1 MSCKWFQTWPKTHY
15 IDPQYRPRY
24 FRFILIESRP
34 LLKRIR
40 QEKSSSQSS
49 ATQLAAAQLLHHQD
63 GEETRTRPPP
73 FKGRDFPSSS
83 PHKTTMMYRTLLRSM
98 RDATNMGSSSFQ
110 NLNLSKPP
118 ISPAV
123 MAAAVAAGGSI
134 YVANQAGT
142 IMRITRSYSYSE
154 SG

>member
-1 MSCKWFQTWPKTHY
+1 
-15 IDPQYRPRY
+15 
-24 FRFILIESRP
+24 
-34 LLKRIR
+34 
-40 QEKSSSQSS
+40 
-49 ATQLAAAQLLHHQD
+49 
-63 GEETRTRPPP
+63 
-73 FKGRDFPSSS
+73 
-83 PHKTTMMYRTLLRSM
+83 MMYRTLLRSM

-123 MAAAVAAGGSI
+123 MAAAVAAGGAI
-134 YVANQAGT
+134 YVANEAGT